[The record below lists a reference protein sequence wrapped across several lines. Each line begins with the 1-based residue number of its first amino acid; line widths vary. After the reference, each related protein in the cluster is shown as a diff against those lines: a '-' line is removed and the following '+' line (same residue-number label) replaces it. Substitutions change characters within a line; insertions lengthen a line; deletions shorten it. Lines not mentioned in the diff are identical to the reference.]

1 MIIAMDDKKAAAIL
15 LAMLDKYQLS
25 DEEKEAVKNAVGIL
39 GWTSLAQSR
48 LKTMKE
54 RRDKKALR

>member
-1 MIIAMDDKKAAAIL
+1 MDDKKAAAIL

-48 LKTMKE
+48 LKVMKE
-54 RRDKKALR
+54 KRDKKALQ